1 MVSVSSVYRPHS
13 NDYAE
18 MSESEF
24 ILKTMPPRVPRT
36 ALQRDRLS
44 SIWSKIRERTAIS
57 VYAPRGFGKTTLL
70 SQWRRLWLEDGAI
83 VAWLSVDSQDDPIR
97 FTMALLHAIRGASG
111 RPAFDALASRY
122 ALQSEQQIEALTGL
136 LSEIASLG
144 SETVL
149 IIDDAERLPEPTLQR
164 ALAYLIYNA
173 PPNLHVVLGSRISLA
188 LPTAELVAKG
198 NLAVLGVDDLR
209 LRLEES
215 TAILEKQFGQKIS
228 LDDCTRLHDATE
240 GWPIGL
246 QLAAATIERSADLP
260 TAIRSLSGRHG
271 DIESYF
277 IESLF
282 SQLPIPIA
290 EFLTQIAIL
299 ERMNAELCQSI
310 TKCELTTTYLEQLMV
325 DTPILMVTEQQDWMR
340 LHPLARDFLLGRFER
355 LPLEQQE
362 ILHCRAF
369 YWFAKQERFHE
380 AACHALAAG
389 DEPAAQSHA
398 ARAIWTLGTQGKL
411 VEARMWLDRI
421 PASLLADDIELRL
434 IGAWIMAFGDRN
446 REALAIA
453 MDVLENPSA
462 TPRMLVIA
470 TRVAAGAAAYADR
483 VGLIPGIFT
492 RWPELPTP
500 MVEPVYALAYENP
513 LALVALHAGN
523 TDETRRRVAK
533 APPDGDTETLPL
545 ALAFGRTLAG
555 FSYLWDGNAY
565 QAEASLQPAL
575 MEAERS
581 NGRRSMVASLYAAVL
596 AAALFERDQPAAAE
610 AMLAH
615 RLDVIERV
623 GLPDTVHLAYRT
635 LAYVALS
642 QGDERRALNILDNL
656 HTLSNSRSLPRLT
669 MYALAEQ
676 IRIHSLRGCN
686 ETVDKLVD
694 KLARLAPIFNENDY
708 LPFFMQYQL
717 VLSIAKTYAALGRD
731 HLEQAAQHLTKADI
745 LAGQTRRGRDALSV
759 KVLRAV
765 VARKQNAAHALPL
778 LAEALSLAAIGGN
791 SRLLVDTHPLAVLM
805 AFEVERTSPPPQLVR
820 GDNGEAKSYV
830 SAYRSP
836 PVTSGLL
843 TPKEFQILRLLSG
856 GMSNKLIARAIE
868 ISDETVKWHLKN
880 LFSKLSA
887 GTRKHAV
894 DRARLL
900 GLL

>member
-1 MVSVSSVYRPHS
+1 
-13 NDYAE
+13 

-36 ALQRDRLS
+36 ALLRDRLS
-44 SIWSKIRERTAIS
+44 KIWSDIRERTAIH

-83 VAWLSVDSQDDPIR
+83 VAWLSVDSQDDPMR
-97 FTMALLHAIRGASG
+97 FTMALLHAIRSASG
-111 RPAFDALASRY
+111 RPAFDDLASRY

-149 IIDDAERLPEPTLQR
+149 IIDDAERLPELTLQR
-164 ALAYLIYNA
+164 SLAYLIYNA
-173 PPNLHVVLGSRISLA
+173 PPNLHIVLGSRISLA
-188 LPTAELVAKG
+188 LPTAELLAKG
-198 NLAVLGVDDLR
+198 NLAILSVDDLR

-215 TAILEKQFGQKIS
+215 IAILEKQFGQKIS

-246 QLAAATIERSADLP
+246 QLAAATIERSPDLP

-282 SQLPIPIA
+282 SQLPTPVA

-299 ERMNAELCQSI
+299 ERMNVELCLSI
-310 TKCELTTTYLEQLMV
+310 TKCEMTAAYLDQLMV
-325 DTPILMVTEQQDWMR
+325 DTPILMVAEQQDWMR
-340 LHPLARDFLLGRFER
+340 LHPLARDFLLSRFEQ

-411 VEARMWLDRI
+411 LEARMWLDRI
-421 PASLLADDIELRL
+421 PATLLADDIELRL

-453 MDVLENPSA
+453 REALEDPLAS
-462 TPRMLVIA
+462 PRTLVIA

-483 VGLIPGIFT
+483 LGLIPSFFI
-492 RWPELPTP
+492 RWPELPAP
-500 MVEPVYALAYENP
+500 MAEPVYALAYENP

-523 TDETRRRVAK
+523 TDETRRRVSK
-533 APPDGDTETLPL
+533 APPEGNTDTLPL
-545 ALAFGRTLAG
+545 ALAFGRTMAG
-555 FSYLWDGNAY
+555 LSYLWDGDAY
-565 QAEASLQPAL
+565 QAEAVLQPAL

-581 NGRRSMVASLYAAVL
+581 NGRRSMVSSLYAAVL

-656 HTLSNSRSLPRLT
+656 YVLSNNRNLPRLT

-694 KLARLAPIFNENDY
+694 KLARLASIFNENDY

-717 VLSIAKTYAALGRD
+717 VFSIAKTYASLGRND
-731 HLEQAAQHLTKADI
+731 LETAALHLTKADI
-745 LAGQTRRGRDALSV
+745 LASQTRRGRDVLTV

-791 SRLLVDTHPLAVLM
+791 SRLLIDTHPMAVLM
-805 AFEVERTSPPPQLVR
+805 AFEMEQTSTPSRLAR
-820 GDNGEAKSYV
+820 GNNAEAKLDV
-830 SAYRSP
+830 STYRSP
-836 PVTSGLL
+836 TVTSGLL